1 MDSMKESFSTEE
13 KDYMDY
19 SNWYIDDNLDPT
31 PPPEE
36 LIPCNPVIQVDLF
49 HICAAGVSVL
59 VLVFLSLF
67 VKRRRLCRDC
77 CGGVP
82 GLLHPAGFLESD
94 CHRGIAA
101 AVFVVLFSSLCVV
114 VIDSNPLPIGL
125 DFSKDTKEY
134 LKIAALLY
142 YLALYYPLLA
152 CATVKNKAGYLLGS
166 LLSWLHCGV
175 LIWQKFECPLSAEV
189 YKYYSLLRSL
199 PQLLCLVF
207 LSIIYPVLLMR
218 NGKTSGNLT
227 SHLCQADEYYI
238 DYLKLLLRKRTSKSR
253 ACTDERS
260 LSSKIWTS
268 MRSYIYIPMKGFQ
281 IPPKL
286 IVAMAVALVTVYQV
300 ALLLVVTVVPSL
312 QKMRA
317 GVREEISYVLEGFGI
332 KLSDKRSETL
342 KIVKY
347 FFWIFEVCYVS
358 AVTVSCCIILLMLMR
373 SMVLHR
379 ENLKA
384 LYRGDS
390 RKVFNV
396 QKRTRPSRSALVSWM
411 SFTSYQAAYISLG
424 LVIQVVVLYLCFL
437 LFSFLVVVPFLNRQ
451 KLLLLKVLEN
461 MWPFWLALCVVL
473 SVQHFLAQFFFLQ
486 KDGRSLS
493 ITNRRSLYI
502 VTYLLFMFNVLIG
515 CIAGVWR
522 IILTETF
529 NIIHFCRLDLSLL
542 NRSVESFDPGYRCY
556 TGFLLVEVSQSHP
569 LMKAF
574 CALLLQ
580 SRSLP
585 LSGGDKRKNEEE
597 GIQLVP
603 HQMSMKTAKSKRIR
617 ARWSLMFTLLN
628 NPVLI
633 SSRRAPVCTSTDLV
647 TNGELN
653 SASKQAPDDLVKTE
667 LCQKE

>member
-19 SNWYIDDNLDPT
+19 SDWYIDDRLDPT
-31 PPPEE
+31 SPPEE
-36 LIPCNPVIQVDLF
+36 LTPCNPVILVDLF

-67 VKRRRLCRDC
+67 VKRRQLCRDC

-101 AVFVVLFSSLCVV
+101 AVFGVLFSSLCVV

-125 DFSKDTKEY
+125 DSSKDTKEY

-142 YLALYYPLLA
+142 YPALYYPLLA
-152 CATVKNKAGYLLGS
+152 CATVKNKAGYLLGT

-175 LIWQKFECPLSAEV
+175 LIWQKIECPLSAQI

-207 LSIIYPVLLMR
+207 LSIIYPVLLVR
-218 NGKTSGNLT
+218 NGKTL
-227 SHLCQADEYYI
+227 HWCQAGEYYT
-238 DYLKLLLRKRTSKSR
+238 DYLKHLLRKRTSKSS
-253 ACTDERS
+253 ACTDKQS
-260 LSSKIWTS
+260 LSSKIGTS
-268 MRSYIYIPMKGFQ
+268 MRSYIYIPMKGFR

-286 IVAMAVALVTVYQV
+286 IVAMTVALVTVYQV

-317 GVREEISYVLEGFGI
+317 GVREEISYVLEGFGV

-358 AVTVSCCIILLMLMR
+358 AITVSCCFILLMLMK
-373 SMVLHR
+373 SMILHR

-396 QKRTRPSRSALVSWM
+396 QKRIRPSQSTVVSWM
-411 SFTSYQAAYISLG
+411 SFTSYQAAYIALG

-437 LFSFLVVVPFLNRQ
+437 LFSFLIVVPLLNGQ
-451 KLLLLKVLEN
+451 KLLLSKVLEN
-461 MWPFWLALCVVL
+461 MWPFWLALFVVL
-473 SVQHFLAQFFFLQ
+473 VVQHLLAQFIFLQ
-486 KDGRSLS
+486 KDGQSLS

-502 VTYLLFMFNVLIG
+502 FTYLLFMFNVLIG

-522 IILTETF
+522 IIITETF

-542 NRSVESFDPGYRCY
+542 NRGVESLDPGYRSY

-569 LMKAF
+569 LMKVF

-585 LSGGDKRKNEEE
+585 LSGGDNRKNEEE

-603 HQMSMKTAKSKRIR
+603 HQTSKKTAKSKRIR

-628 NPVLI
+628 NPALI
-633 SSRRAPVCTSTDLV
+633 SSRKAAVCTSNDLV
-647 TNGELN
+647 TNGEL
-653 SASKQAPDDLVKTE
+653 SAACKQAPDDLVKIE